1 MPRTARAVVA
11 GIALHVIQRGNNR
24 NRCFFRESDRT
35 VYLSY
40 LRRFAPACGCLVH
53 AYCLMSNHVHLLVTP
68 QTADA
73 SGSLMKRLGQHYV
86 QYVNRA
92 HGRTGT
98 LWEGRYRS
106 CVAASE
112 RYVLACYR
120 YIELNPVRA
129 AMVSHPHEY
138 RWSSFHAN
146 AHGERD
152 GLLAPHPAYIA
163 LADGDA
169 PRRIQYR
176 GLFDTRLDPR
186 LVDEIRSATR
196 NGRVLGAARS
206 PRGRPS
212 AKIAKIGTDPIF
224 SLG

>member
-1 MPRTARAVVA
+1 MPRTARAVVP

-24 NRCFFRESDRT
+24 ELCFFRESDRT

-40 LRRFAPACGCLVH
+40 LRRFAPRCGCLVH

-73 SGSLMKRLGQHYV
+73 CGALMKKLGQHYV

-98 LWEGRYRS
+98 LWEGRFRS

-129 AMVSHPHEY
+129 GIVSHPHEY
-138 RWSSFHAN
+138 RWSSHHAN
-146 AHGERD
+146 ARAERD
-152 GLLAPHPAYIA
+152 DLLAPHPAYAA

-169 PRRIQYR
+169 PRRFQYR
-176 GLFDTRLDPR
+176 GLFEEALDAR

-196 NGRVLGAARS
+196 NGRALGAPRI

-212 AKIAKIGTDPIF
+212 AKIGTDPIF
-224 SLG
+224 SLF

>member
-1 MPRTARAVVA
+1 MPRTARAVVP

-24 NRCFFRESDRT
+24 GRCFFREVDRT

-40 LRRFAPACGCLVH
+40 LRRFAPPCGCLVH

-73 SGSLMKRLGQHYV
+73 CGLLMKRLGQHYV
-86 QYVNRA
+86 QYVNRV

-106 CVAASE
+106 CLAVSE

-129 AMVSHPHEY
+129 GIASEPHEY
-138 RWSSFHAN
+138 RWSSYRAN
-146 AHGERD
+146 AEDEG
-152 GLLAPHPAYIA
+152 GSLLAPHPAYLA
-163 LADGDA
+163 LAEGDA

-176 GLFDTRLDPR
+176 GLFDAVLDSH
-186 LVDEIRSATR
+186 LVDEIRRATR
-196 NGRVLGAARS
+196 NGRALGAARN

-212 AKIAKIGTDPIF
+212 AKIGTDPIF
-224 SLG
+224 SLS